1 MNEFT
6 EEEHRLRH
14 IHSHID
20 KNDGEGAVHQ
30 VQRLDDLVQADNVH
44 LKWHDQ
50 TGQKEQE
57 QSTAELG
64 ACARQCIPGHTAE
77 QHDEKDAHCRDKQ
90 RVGKG
95 TGKLHLLPSIN
106 VVLQIDSAGQRQ
118 WAGGSLRRR
127 FQCCDDQIV
136 NRDSP
141 ENGKQDH
148 QCFGNDQAASFK
160 FTRIH

>member
-30 VQRLDDLVQADNVH
+30 VQRLDDLVQAD
-44 LKWHDQ
+44 LKRHNQ

-57 QSTAELG
+57 QSAAELG

-90 RVGKG
+90 CVGKR
-95 TGKLHLLPSIN
+95 TGKFHLLPCVDI
-106 VVLQIDSAGQRQ
+106 VLQIDSTGQRQ
-118 WAGGSLRRR
+118 RAGGSLRGG
-127 FQCCDDQIV
+127 FQRCDD
-136 NRDSP
+136 
-141 ENGKQDH
+141 
-148 QCFGNDQAASFK
+148 
-160 FTRIH
+160 